1 MAVEC
6 DTFSI
11 SLLLLLLCKVLDN
24 GYNGFSF
31 SDHCVEEGDSIPLLQ
46 GYGQTLKQKE
56 CFSGVR
62 SD

>member
-6 DTFSI
+6 DTFSV

-31 SDHCVEEGDSIPLLQ
+31 GVHCVEEGDRIPPLQ
-46 GYGQTLKQKE
+46 GYGQALKQ
-56 CFSGVR
+56 
-62 SD
+62 